1 MMEEQNNNSLLFKGL
16 SLLLIAAIGLNIY
29 RTEMTN
35 REVSK
40 LTKTVEQLTAR
51 LDSLNVDEAS
61 VGIAAT
67 VPATG
72 NKEFVKMSRA
82 VSSLESKVS
91 ALQGAVERL
100 SRAQS
105 KPAAAPK
112 AAAASSAPA
121 SSSAARTAVQ
131 PALSNGR
138 VSVSAKVK
146 VENRYVSGTTYLPKV
161 SAGPTG
167 IVVINVTMDRY
178 GTVVSASAN
187 AATTINDED
196 IIDLCK
202 EAALKTDFSYNPD
215 APDKSRGTITYTFT
229 SR

>member
-1 MMEEQNNNSLLFKGL
+1 MEEHSNNNLLFKGL
-16 SLLLIAAIGLNIY
+16 SLLLIATIGLNIY

-35 REVSK
+35 REVSN
-40 LTKTVEQLTAR
+40 LSKTVEQLTAR
-51 LDSLNVDEAS
+51 LDSLNVDEMT
-61 VGIAAT
+61 VGTAAT
-67 VPATG
+67 APAVS
-72 NKEFVKMSRA
+72 NKEFAKMSRA

-100 SRAQS
+100 SRAQGKS
-105 KPAAAPK
+105 AAAPK
-112 AAAASSAPA
+112 AAATS

-131 PALSNGR
+131 PALSNGH

-161 SAGPTG
+161 SVGPTG
-167 IVVINVTMDRY
+167 VVVINVTMDQV
-178 GTVVSASAN
+178 GIVGSVSVN
-187 AATTINDED
+187 TATTITDED

-202 EAALKTDFSYNPD
+202 EAALKTRFSYNPD

>member
-1 MMEEQNNNSLLFKGL
+1 MEEHNNNNLLFKGL
-16 SLLLIAAIGLNIY
+16 SLLLIATIGLNIY

-40 LTKTVEQLTAR
+40 LSKTVEQLTAR
-51 LDSLNVDEAS
+51 LDSLSVDEMT
-61 VGIAAT
+61 VGTAAAT
-67 VPATG
+67 PAAG
-72 NKEFVKMSRA
+72 SKEFAKMSRA

-100 SRAQS
+100 SRAQG

-112 AAAASSAPA
+112 AAATSSAPA

-146 VENRYVSGTTYLPKV
+146 VDNRYVEGTTHLPAV
-161 SAGPTG
+161 TVGPAGT
-167 IVVINVTMDRY
+167 VVVNVTMNQI
-178 GTVVSASAN
+178 GIVGAVSINS
-187 AATTINDED
+187 ATTIKDEN

-202 EAALKTDFSYNPD
+202 EAALRTRFSFNPD

>member
-1 MMEEQNNNSLLFKGL
+1 MEEHSNNNLLFKGL
-16 SLLLIAAIGLNIY
+16 SLLLIATIGLNIY

-40 LTKTVEQLTAR
+40 LSKTVEQLTAR
-51 LDSLNVDEAS
+51 LDSLNIDEAL
-61 VGIAAT
+61 VGTAAT
-67 VPATG
+67 APAVS
-72 NKEFVKMSRA
+72 NKEFAKMSRA

-100 SRAQS
+100 SRAQG

-112 AAAASSAPA
+112 AAATSSAPA

-131 PALSNGR
+131 PVLSNGR
-138 VSVSAKVK
+138 VAVSAKVK

-161 SAGPTG
+161 SVGPTG
-167 IVVINVTMDRY
+167 VVVINVTMDQV
-178 GTVVSASAN
+178 GIVGSVSVN
-187 AATTINDED
+187 TATTITDED

-202 EAALKTDFSYNPD
+202 EAALKTSFSFNPD
-215 APDKSRGTITYTFT
+215 APSKSRGTITYTFT
-229 SR
+229 SK

>member
-1 MMEEQNNNSLLFKGL
+1 MEEHSNNNLLFKGL
-16 SLLLIAAIGLNIY
+16 SLLLIATIGLNIY

-40 LTKTVEQLTAR
+40 LSKTVEQLTAR
-51 LDSLNVDEAS
+51 LDSLNIDEAS
-61 VGIAAT
+61 VGTAAT
-67 VPATG
+67 APAVSS
-72 NKEFVKMSRA
+72 KEFAKMSRA
-82 VSSLESKVS
+82 VSSLESKVL

-100 SRAQS
+100 SRAQG

-121 SSSAARTAVQ
+121 SSSAASTAVQ

-138 VSVSAKVK
+138 VAVSAKVK
-146 VENRYVSGTTYLPKV
+146 VENRYVESTTYLPKV
-161 SAGPTG
+161 ATGPAGV
-167 IVVINVTMDRY
+167 VVINVTMDRI
-178 GTVVSASAN
+178 GIVGSVSVNSAS
-187 AATTINDED
+187 TINDED

-202 EAALKTDFSYNPD
+202 EAALKTRFSYNPD